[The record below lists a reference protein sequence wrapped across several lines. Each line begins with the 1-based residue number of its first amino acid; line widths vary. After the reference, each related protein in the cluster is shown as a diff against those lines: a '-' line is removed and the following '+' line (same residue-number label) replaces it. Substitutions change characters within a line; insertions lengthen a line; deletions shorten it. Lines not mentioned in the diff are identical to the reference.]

1 MVDKVYSSNTI
12 KTSINKEIKVSD
24 LISLNPTSDKGGVY
38 DQVSKIFKKE
48 IYSKKTM

>member
-1 MVDKVYSSNTI
+1 MANKVYGSNTI

-24 LISLNPTSDKGGVY
+24 LISLNPTSDKGGD